1 MRNFALPLAALFL
14 LPACQDASAPAP
26 SAEALSPV
34 AANERAL
41 HDERRVLDLE
51 GGVNFRDLGGYRTE
65 DGRIT
70 KWETVYRSGSPAGLT
85 DADFAELKRRGIR
98 TFCDFRAN
106 DERAAEPNGFVQA
119 NSDVEYWTRDY
130 GSESASGDL
139 SAILGGK
146 DASAEKS
153 RAAMIALYRHL
164 PESNAESFRQMFRFL
179 ADGRTPLTFNCTA
192 GKDRAGTGAAL
203 LLTLLGVPRETVVAD
218 YAMSDDIVDYRAQMQ
233 ETAAKNPAYAAL
245 AQLPW
250 EIVAP
255 MVASDPAYIESALG
269 AIEEKYGSVDAFIE
283 KELGVT
289 PEMKES
295 IRANL
300 TETA

>member
-1 MRNFALPLAALFL
+1 MRKIIVPLAVLFL
-14 LPACQDASAPAP
+14 LPACEQTATPEAPAQ
-26 SAEALSPV
+26 ALTPI
-34 AANERAL
+34 AANEIAL
-41 HDERRVLDLE
+41 SDERRVLDLE
-51 GGVNFRDLGGYRTE
+51 GGVNFRDLGGYMTD

-106 DERAAEPNGFVQA
+106 DEREAEPNRFAQA
-119 NSDVEYWTRDY
+119 NSDIEYWTRDY
-130 GSESASGDL
+130 SSESASGDL

-146 DASAEKS
+146 DASPEKT
-153 RAAMIALYRHL
+153 RNAMIAMYREL
-164 PESNAESFRQMFRFL
+164 PESNADSYRQMFRFL
-179 ADGRTPLTFNCTA
+179 ADGATPLTFNCTA
-192 GKDRAGTGAAL
+192 GKDSAGTGAAL
-203 LLTLLGVPRETVVAD
+203 LLTMLGVPRETVVAD

-245 AQLPW
+245 AQMPW
-250 EIVAP
+250 ELVEP
-255 MVASDPAYIESALG
+255 LVASDSAYIESALT
-269 AIEEKYGSVDAFIE
+269 ALEEKYGSVDAFIE

-289 PEMKES
+289 PDMKEK

-300 TETA
+300 TQTV